1 MANTNL
7 LVGMFNLNGK
17 VAIIT
22 GAGQGIGR
30 EIALLLAKS
39 GAKIAAI
46 DVSDKVF
53 EVSKDIKALGQESLG
68 IKCDVSNSGEVEEA
82 VRKIVEKFNRVDILV
97 NNAGIY
103 PFKPFTEMTEQE
115 WGRVLDVNL
124 NGTFYFTRA
133 VIPKMMEQKKG
144 KIINVASVAGSV
156 VGFTNLAHYS
166 ASKAGIVGFTRALAL
181 EVARHGINVNAVSPG
196 PILTPGTKILGEEVY
211 EQIKKSIPLGRWGKP
226 EEIAYLVLF
235 LASDESDFITGQNI
249 IIDGGYTIQ

>member
-1 MANTNL
+1 
-7 LVGMFNLNGK
+7 MFNLDGK
-17 VAIIT
+17 VAIVT

-39 GAKIAAI
+39 GAKVAVI

-53 EVSKDIKALGQESLG
+53 GVLKDVETLGQEGLA

-82 VRKIVEKFNRVDILV
+82 VRKIVEKFNRIDILV

-103 PFKPFTEMTEQE
+103 PFKPFTEMREQE
-115 WGRVLDVNL
+115 WDMVLGINL
-124 NGTFYFTRA
+124 RGVFHFTRA
-133 VIPKMMEQKKG
+133 VIPGMIERRRG
-144 KIINVASVAGSV
+144 KIINIASIAGSV
-156 VGFTNLAHYS
+156 VGFANLSHYS

-181 EVARHGINVNAVSPG
+181 EVAQYGINVNAVSPG
-196 PILTPGTKILGEEVY
+196 PILTPGTRVLGEETY
-211 EQIKKSIPLGRWGKP
+211 EQIRKSIPLGRWGRP
-226 EEIAYLVLF
+226 EEVANLVLF